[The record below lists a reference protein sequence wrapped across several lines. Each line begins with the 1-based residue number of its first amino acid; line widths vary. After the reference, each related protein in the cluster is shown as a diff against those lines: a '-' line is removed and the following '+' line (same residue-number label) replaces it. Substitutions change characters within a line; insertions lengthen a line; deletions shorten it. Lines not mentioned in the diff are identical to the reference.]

1 MRYPSQ
7 RVFLV
12 SAMLLVTLASLPAQ
26 IVSGTVIGLD
36 KNAIGATVAVLDL
49 QKRVM
54 GEVVVGADGEFTY
67 RGERSVGSI
76 VVRQEAVA
84 VTRGVVGGGDVGV
97 TIDLTR
103 SVTWIRTVNV
113 LDPAGQ
119 PAVGLDVMLR
129 GPGEKTL
136 SCATVGPMGWLEVRG
151 NQPVESLLVDPLGW
165 QHAVPVRFKS
175 SKIPRDTIPDLVI
188 DMRPHAH
195 KFVLLQGCIVDL
207 EGQAV
212 GGARVVA
219 SKKVNGK
226 ILPCGFTKANG
237 DGSFRMWT
245 SLAASK
251 LTATSSGT
259 TWEQRGDWSDGGVQI
274 VNLDE
279 RQDGVVMV
287 TGCVRDR
294 EDNPVR
300 DAVIHAS
307 EVARIV
313 KGSRGIAA
321 TDLRGQFRVFVRRAT
336 PFLVADLHDGGGI
349 ASTAGP
355 WPQENVVLDEHK

>member
-1 MRYPSQ
+1 
-7 RVFLV
+7 
-12 SAMLLVTLASLPAQ
+12 MLLATLAILPAQ

-36 KNAIGATVAVLDL
+36 RKSLGATVTVLDL
-49 QKRVM
+49 LKRVM
-54 GEVVVGADGEFTY
+54 GEVVVGEDGQFSY
-67 RGERSVGSI
+67 RGERPVGSI
-76 VVRQEAVA
+76 VIRQEAVA
-84 VTRGVVGGGDVGV
+84 VTRGVVGGGDVGIA
-97 TIDLTR
+97 IDLTR
-103 SVTWIRTVNV
+103 SVTWLKTVMV

-119 PAVGLDVMLR
+119 PAVGVDVLLR
-129 GPGEKTL
+129 GPGDQTL
-136 SCATVGPMGWLEVRG
+136 SCATVGAMGWLTLRG
-151 NQPVESLLVDPLGW
+151 NQPIESLLVDPLGW
-165 QHAVPVRFKS
+165 QHAVPAPFKPGDMPS
-175 SKIPRDTIPDLVI
+175 DAIPDLMI

-219 SKKVNGK
+219 SKKASGK
-226 ILPCGFTKANG
+226 VLPCGFTKAND
-237 DGSFRMWT
+237 DGGFRMWT
-245 SLAASK
+245 SLAATK
-251 LTATSSGT
+251 LTATRSGT
-259 TWEQRGDWSDGGVQI
+259 TWEQRGDWSGGGVQI

-287 TGCVRDR
+287 TGCVRDH

-300 DAVIHAS
+300 DAIIHAS

-321 TDLRGQFRVFVRRAT
+321 TNLRGQFRVFVRRAT